1 MYRHT
6 HFDQNKERDEEISS
20 ASYPP
25 QTLSQT
31 ICHDCAF
38 QVQVRGK
45 ISCTHPEE
53 LDMNCAT
60 VVFCN
65 SFQPSQEIDSPCVT
79 FGSDDA
85 E

>member
-1 MYRHT
+1 MSDSMN
-6 HFDQNKERDEEISS
+6 FL
-20 ASYPP
+20 P
-25 QTLSQT
+25 TLSQT

-38 QVQVRGK
+38 HTKVEGAIACV
-45 ISCTHPEE
+45 HPEE
-53 LDMNCAT
+53 LGVNCA
-60 VVFCN
+60 VVIFCN